1 MADSTRTRRELA
13 RVLFSRLIGMILI
26 LAVVVAVVYVST
38 RLSPARYVSKS
49 RLRASPIGGLGTEAE
64 RATLRERL
72 SLFIVLQRE
81 LIISDAVIAKALM
94 NLDESS
100 KRKGKKKAKSLDD
113 FIQTNTH
120 RISEVRRAIRVETPG
135 GGDATFTQVYSVSV
149 QWAEDRPWTQW
160 SNEETRK
167 AAATTAKRFTGF
179 LLDAYQRRR
188 EQIEEK
194 QTEAIAKKKQEIAV
208 KQTKADLDAAVADLT
223 NYVKG
228 VGDVK
233 GIGSDLGLVQTM
245 LSGIGGN
252 MGLEDV
258 RTTAA
263 LRADDLNATIKG
275 LRVMQ
280 AAVAKELEK
289 TTEQVVVP
297 TIILKANPSMI
308 KLAEGIA
315 TLRMEL
321 NRLRPR
327 YTNEYKSIRETEA
340 ELAAN
345 IKDLNDALAREKADL
360 DQEIAAK
367 TAALGHQQG
376 VIKDTGDKIEALA
389 AKAAEYQRLKQEVD
403 TLRSVYEKRLDEAS
417 KLAGQAALAKD
428 PTVIAI
434 LDKPSMPDYLR
445 PHRPR
450 LWLNMV
456 IGVLAGLVLSLT
468 YAFVADHLDHSVS
481 SIGDVEKCAG
491 VPVLTSV
498 PKIGKIIRTR

>member
-100 KRKGKKKAKSLDD
+100 KGKGKKKAKSLDD

-160 SNEETRK
+160 SSEDTRK

-208 KQTKADLDAAVADLT
+208 KQTKADLDKASEALT
-223 NYVKG
+223 TYVTKS
-228 VGDVK
+228 
-233 GIGSDLGLVQTM
+233 IGTNLGQVQTM

-258 RTTAA
+258 RTTAT
-263 LRADDLNATIKG
+263 LRRDDLLATIKG
-275 LRVMQ
+275 LQVLQ
-280 AAVAKELEK
+280 VAVAEELKK

-297 TIILKANPSMI
+297 TVILKANPSMI
-308 KLAEGIA
+308 KLAEAIA
-315 TLRMEL
+315 MLRMEL

-327 YTNEYKSIRETEA
+327 YTNEYKTIRETEA

-360 DQEIAAK
+360 DNTIAEK
-367 TAALGHQQG
+367 EAALGHQQG

-389 AKAAEYQRLKQEVD
+389 AKAAEYQTLKQEVD

-428 PTVIAI
+428 PTVIAV